1 MFRYT
6 VACLVIITLTQKRY
20 NTMRTFISYFLIAM
34 LSFGLFINEASAKR
48 FGGGRSFGVQRSQSS
63 LFSPN
68 KMKNSSAIGQN
79 ASNPSKWKGLLGG
92 LLIGG
97 LLTSLFMG
105 HGLAS
110 GLLSWLLIGAVLFF
124 IIGFFRRKM
133 QPGFQSGQSSQFNQ
147 NPFNNFT
154 QAFNNT
160 SNSNASS
167 SNNDFATYPADFSPE
182 SFLREAKVTFNR
194 LQAAYDQKNLQ
205 DLSDF
210 TAPEVFAEIKMQLD
224 ERGDAPN
231 KTEIIT
237 LEAEL
242 LDVSKQSNSM
252 IASVRFTGSI
262 KENDEPI
269 SQLDE
274 IWHFRQFD
282 NKRQWVVGGIQQEV
296 FQP

>member
-1 MFRYT
+1 
-6 VACLVIITLTQKRY
+6 
-20 NTMRTFISYFLIAM
+20 MRTFISYLLIAL
-34 LSFGLFINEASAKR
+34 LSFGLFINEAAAKR

-68 KMKNSSAIGQN
+68 KAQYSKNHGQRPN
-79 ASNPSKWKGLLGG
+79 SPSRWGGLLSG

-110 GLLSWLLIGAVLFF
+110 GVLSWLIVGAVIFF
-124 IIGFFRRKM
+124 IVGFLRRKM
-133 QPGFQSGQSSQFNQ
+133 QPGFQSGQFRSSFNQ

-154 QAFNNT
+154 QSFRNVT
-160 SNSNASS
+160 GG
-167 SNNDFATYPADFSPE
+167 SNNFAEYPAGFVPE
-182 SFLREAKVTFNR
+182 TFLREAKVTFNR
-194 LQAAYDQKNLQ
+194 LQAAYDQKNLH

-224 ERGDAPN
+224 ERGDTPN
-231 KTEIIT
+231 KTEVIT

-242 LDVSKQSNSM
+242 LDVSRQSNSM
-252 IASVRFTGSI
+252 IASVHFTGSI

-269 SQLDE
+269 TQLDE

-282 NKRQWVVGGIQQEV
+282 NNKQWVVGGIQQEV